1 MGDSGLI
8 YMLAFTTFA
17 LVILFLI
24 WQRMRV
30 QRAKELPP
38 KAPHGRWLTGR
49 AAGRTDRRRTHMTNS
64 RDPATSRPSRWSSCS

>member
-30 QRAKELPP
+30 QRAKETGERSTFTDHHGGTPR
-38 KAPHGRWLTGR
+38 PHQGV
-49 AAGRTDRRRTHMTNS
+49 
-64 RDPATSRPSRWSSCS
+64 DPR

>member
-30 QRAKELPP
+30 QRAKETGERSSFTDHHGG
-38 KAPHGRWLTGR
+38 APRPHQGV
-49 AAGRTDRRRTHMTNS
+49 DR
-64 RDPATSRPSRWSSCS
+64 P

>member
-30 QRAKELPP
+30 QRAKETGERSTFTDNHGG
-38 KAPHGRWLTGR
+38 APRPHQGV
-49 AAGRTDRRRTHMTNS
+49 
-64 RDPATSRPSRWSSCS
+64 DPR